1 MTRGRGT
8 PPRRGRSAG
17 PRDSGGLPGPE
28 TRRDREVSMGPCP
41 RRPVMAAFCLL
52 LAGAATAAFAREI
65 PPGEVGIHEKLGA
78 EVALDAVLRDEE
90 GNEVTLR
97 RLVDKPTILTMN
109 FFTCTSICTPLLNGI
124 VDALNRIP
132 LEPGRDFQVITL
144 SFDPKDTPEIAFQKR
159 VNYLRQMERPY
170 PPAAW
175 RFLTGSAEATK
186 AVTDSVG
193 FVFRREG
200 SGFAHPGGV
209 VVLTPRG
216 TVSRYVYGIRFVAAD
231 LEMAVQE
238 ASRGRVRPTIARIL
252 DFCYSTD
259 PQGRRTVFNMTRVVG
274 LTTLALAGGFAV
286 YLLVAGRSRKVR

>member
-1 MTRGRGT
+1 MS
-8 PPRRGRSAG
+8 PLLRR
-17 PRDSGGLPGPE
+17 LL
-28 TRRDREVSMGPCP
+28 
-41 RRPVMAAFCLL
+41 MAALCLL
-52 LAGAATAAFAREI
+52 LAGAATAARAGELA
-65 PPGEVGIHEKLGA
+65 PGEVGINEKLGA

-109 FFTCTSICTPLLNGI
+109 YFTCTSICTPLLNGL

-132 LEPGRDFQVITL
+132 LEPGRDFQVITV

-159 VNYLRQMERPY
+159 INYLRQMERPF

-175 RFLTGSAEATK
+175 RFLTGTAQATR

-193 FVFRREG
+193 FGFRQVG
-200 SGFAHPGGV
+200 DGFAHPGGV

-216 TVSRYVYGIRFVAAD
+216 IVSRYVYGIHFIAAD

-274 LTTLALAGGFAV
+274 LMTLALASGFAV
-286 YLLVAGRSRKVR
+286 YLVVTGRSRKVR